1 MTSALLSLVSILALP
16 LTGPDA
22 SPIHGVVRNAAG
34 ATVPNAKVE
43 VTCGDTV
50 RRATATSAGLFS
62 VSGLP
67 AQACTLSARASG
79 FAKAETPIVVGEDS
93 TPFIVVTLTLSLV
106 REDVL
111 VSATRGLDESA
122 FWVPEATSVT
132 TREEMTMRTGP
143 LMPQALREEPGVV
156 VQQTTTGQ
164 ASPTIRG
171 FTGQSN
177 AYLVDGV
184 RLNTSTWRSGP
195 SQYLAWIDGAAVDRL
210 DVVRGPGSVQFGSDA
225 LGGTINVRTLTP
237 SLVTGPLQVHG
248 GFDASA
254 ASADRS
260 AGGSAHLTVQG
271 ARAAIRVGMN
281 TRTVGD
287 LRTGGGIDSHAAV
300 TRFLGLS
307 NTTYGPRLR
316 DTGFKSDGVFGAGT
330 LRLDLRS
337 SVSAMFMHN
346 DQTGASRYDRIF
358 GGDGVFKSGF
368 TPQTLD
374 FGYLRYQASGLGV
387 FDTLQATVSLNQ
399 QKDGRFEQTRPT
411 ATLDRQN
418 ATTKAWGYAVEG
430 TRTVARRHVISA
442 GGEYYDEAITAA
454 RSIDNLITGA
464 STANR
469 PDVPTGTTYRTLGAF
484 VQDVTELIPNRLSF
498 RGGVRFAR
506 FRFHSKA
513 DTAFFVPDEEVI
525 ANAFTYNAGL
535 VYGLTRR
542 VNLTFTTS
550 RGFRAPNSAD
560 LGSIGLS
567 GGGGFGITPS
577 RAAALGGRMGS
588 TSGTD
593 AVSTGL
599 DIPALKPE
607 VLYAYEG
614 GVKVSFA
621 HVGGSVSAYDLEYKD
636 SIVAR
641 AIVFPAGIV
650 GQTISGF
657 LVTKQDASGIAYIA
671 QDARPIN
678 TRVNVDHARI
688 RGVDGEVHVTAG
700 RLSGA
705 AYYSRSI
712 GTILATREPIRRMP
726 PAMGGARLRVTPTS
740 RVWVEGTVA
749 FAEAQTRM
757 NASDL
762 TDARIG
768 GNRTRTSIQS
778 FFSGSA
784 VDLGLVSGGI
794 LLATG
799 ETLAQVQTRVLGTAT
814 AAPLFT
820 STKGWVTFGLRGAW
834 TVSKNL
840 TVAAIGE
847 NLADRNYRVHG
858 SGADAAGRNVQLVL
872 GVKF

>member
-1 MTSALLSLVSILALP
+1 MSSVLLSLLSLLSFP

-34 ATVPNAKVE
+34 ATVPNAKIE
-43 VTCGDTV
+43 VTCGKTV
-50 RRATATSAGLFS
+50 RRVTATGAGLFS

-67 AQACTLSARASG
+67 AEACTLTARASG
-79 FAKAETPIVVGEDS
+79 FAKAETPIVVGEEM
-93 TPFIVVTLTLSLV
+93 TPFVVITLTLSLV

-111 VSATRGLDESA
+111 VSATRGMDESA

-132 TREEMTMRTGP
+132 TREEMTTRTGP

-177 AYLVDGV
+177 AYLIDGV
-184 RLNTSTWRSGP
+184 RLNVSTWRSGP
-195 SQYLAWIDGAAVDRL
+195 SQYMAWIDGAAVDRL
-210 DVVRGPGSVQFGSDA
+210 DVVRGPGSVQSGSDA
-225 LGGTINVRTLTP
+225 LGGTINIRTMTP

-248 GFDASA
+248 GFDASTA
-254 ASADRS
+254 TADRS

-281 TRTVGD
+281 RRTVGD

-300 TRFLGLS
+300 TRFLGLP

-316 DTGFKSDGVFGAGT
+316 DTGFKSGGYFGAGT

-337 SVSAMFMHN
+337 SLSAMYLHN

-374 FGYLRYQASGLGV
+374 FGYLRYQVSGLGV
-387 FDTLQATVSLNQ
+387 FDTLQATVSINQ
-399 QKDGRFEQTRPT
+399 QKDGRFEQTRP
-411 ATLDRQN
+411 ASTLDRQN
-418 ATTKAWGYAVEG
+418 ATARTWGYAVEG
-430 TRTVARRHVISA
+430 TRSVARHHVISA
-442 GGEYYDEAITAA
+442 GGEYYDEGITAA
-454 RSIDNLITGA
+454 RSIDNVITGVSA
-464 STANR
+464 PNR
-469 PDVPTGTTYRTLGAF
+469 PDVPTGTTYRTLGGF
-484 VQDVTELIPNRLSF
+484 VQDVTELIPNRLSL

-506 FRFHSKA
+506 YEFTSTA
-513 DTAFFVPDEEVI
+513 DAAFFVPAEQVVST
-525 ANAFTYNAGL
+525 AFTYNAGL
-535 VYGLTRR
+535 VYGLTRH
-542 VNLTFTTS
+542 VNLTLTTS

-567 GGGGFGITPS
+567 GGGGFSITPS
-577 RAAALGGRMGS
+577 RAAALGGKMG
-588 TSGTD
+588 TTAGTD
-593 AVSTGL
+593 AVSSGL
-599 DIPALKPE
+599 DIPAVRPE

-621 HVGGSVSAYDLEYKD
+621 HVGGAVSVYDLEYED

-641 AIVFPAGIV
+641 AIAFPAGLV
-650 GQTISGF
+650 GQTIAGF
-657 LVTKQDASGIAYIA
+657 PVTKQDASGIAYIA

-678 TRVNVDHARI
+678 TRVNVDHSRI
-688 RGVDGEVHVTAG
+688 RGVDVEAHAQAGHVTA
-700 RLSGA
+700 SG
-705 AYYSRSI
+705 YYSRAT
-712 GTILATREPIRRMP
+712 GTILATGEAMRRFP
-726 PAMGGARLRVTPTS
+726 PGMGGARLRYAPASTL
-740 RVWVEGTVA
+740 WIEGTMA
-749 FAEAQTRM
+749 FAREQTRM
-757 NASDL
+757 NAGDL

-768 GNRTRTSIQS
+768 GNRTRTQIQS
-778 FFSGSA
+778 FFNGSA

-794 LLATG
+794 LLSTG
-799 ETLAQVQTRVLGTAT
+799 ETFTQVQTRLLGTAT
-814 AAPLFT
+814 GAPLF
-820 STKGWVTFGLRGAW
+820 STAKGWAIYGVRGAW
-834 TVSKNL
+834 TVSKTL
-840 TVAAIGE
+840 TVTAIGE
-847 NLADRNYRVHG
+847 NLGDRNYRIHG